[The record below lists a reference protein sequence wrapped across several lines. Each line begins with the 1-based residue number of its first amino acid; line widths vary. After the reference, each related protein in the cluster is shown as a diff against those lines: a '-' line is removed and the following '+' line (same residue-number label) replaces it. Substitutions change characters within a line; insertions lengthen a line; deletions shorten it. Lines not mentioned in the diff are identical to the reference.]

1 MNTLNNIEKR
11 TVEYG
16 SEDYKKMVELRN
28 DVLLAPIGLPYYEE
42 VLKNDAD
49 SIHCVAFEGDRA
61 VACCVLTDLGDGLV
75 QLRQMAVAAD
85 RQSQG
90 LGADLIA
97 FAEYVA
103 KEHEFKEIMLH
114 ARRVAENFY
123 LQNDYYFVGEEFLEV
138 EIPHMEMRKKL

>member
-1 MNTLNNIEKR
+1 MNALINIEKR

-16 SEDYKKMVELRN
+16 SEDYQKMVELRN
-28 DVLLAPIGLPYYEE
+28 DILLAPIGLAYYAE

-49 SIHCVAFEGDRA
+49 SIHCVAFDGDRA
-61 VACCVLTDLGDGLV
+61 VACCVLTKLEDGLV

-85 RQSQG
+85 KQSQG

-103 KEHEFKEIMLH
+103 KEHGFDEIMLH

-138 EIPHMEMRKKL
+138 EIPHLEMRKKL

>member
-1 MNTLNNIEKR
+1 MEALEKIVKR

-16 SEDYKKMVELRN
+16 SDDYKKMVELRN
-28 DVLLAPIGLPYYEE
+28 DVLLAPIGLPYFDE
-42 VLKNDAD
+42 VLKNDSQ
-49 SIHCVAFEGDRA
+49 SIHCVSFDEDEA

-75 QLRQMAVAAD
+75 QLRQMAVATD
-85 RQSQG
+85 RQGLG

-103 KEHEFKEIMLH
+103 KEYGFKEIMLH

-123 LQNDYYFVGEEFLEV
+123 LQNDYYFVGEEFDEV
-138 EIPHMEMRKKL
+138 EIPHMEMRKKI